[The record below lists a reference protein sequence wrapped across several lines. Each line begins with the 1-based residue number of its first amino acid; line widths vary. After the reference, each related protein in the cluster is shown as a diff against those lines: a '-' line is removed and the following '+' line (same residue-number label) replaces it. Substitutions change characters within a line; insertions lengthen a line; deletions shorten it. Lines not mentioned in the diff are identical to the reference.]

1 MLKFTHYCFDLDG
14 TLVDSNQTIF
24 RSTVYALDKLGI
36 KSDFDEKRF
45 VSMIGMH
52 FVDIFSE
59 LKVNVPDFDLFIK
72 IYKENYFEQMSYS
85 TLYPEVENTLD
96 KLKSNKVKISLLTTK
111 VQDQADRII
120 DYFNLRKYFDF
131 IMGRRDGMNYKPSP
145 EPLLFICNELNIGLN
160 ETIMI
165 GDTELDIQC
174 GKNAGA
180 KTCAVLYGY
189 RTEESLKDHQPDY
202 LIKSISDILSI

>member
-111 VQDQADRII
+111 VQDQADRLI

>member
-24 RSTVYALDKLGI
+24 KSTVYALDKLGI
-36 KSDFDEKRF
+36 KSDFDEKKF

-72 IYKENYFEQMSYS
+72 IYKENYFEQMAYS
-85 TLYPEVENTLD
+85 TLYPEVENTLN
-96 KLKSNKVKISLLTTK
+96 KLKSNKAKISLLTTK

-145 EPLLFICNELNIGLN
+145 EPLLFICNELNVGLN
-160 ETIMI
+160 KTIMI